1 MPVVGA
7 GGDRL
12 AGLRAVPHPELFLE
26 ARALQ
31 HQLAARVGDHRLAVE
46 QQPVV
51 AAHHVHVHHRHA
63 RASADARQEPAPHPR
78 LAAVVGRGGGRHQQG
93 RALVQAVA
101 HRVHGVA
108 AGGVGLG
115 LPPDV
120 LADGEPDALALEVD
134 DAAFGGRLEVARLVE
149 HVVGGQQSLGL
160 RVQDAAAGE
169 QAGGVGQVLAGGAAV
184 AVHVADHRAEAG
196 RHGVLQVAQ
205 RLAVLCHER
214 FVVEQVHRRVAA
226 QAQLREHHQV
236 GVQAARLLQPGDN
249 AGAVAGEIADGGVDL
264 GEGDAHGSITP
275 ETTRTSD
282 LRFRKP
288 VLYPTELLGRVLVL
302 HP

>member
-1 MPVVGA
+1 MPSRSHSSAASVLLPADEYIDGSENAVTRSGPQRARRQGGHQRRVDAARHRHVHALVVGLAQVVGNPHAQRALHGAPVVGA

-12 AGLRAVPHPELFLE
+12 AGLRAVPHQELFLE

-31 HQLAARVGDHRLAVE
+31 HQLAAGVGDHRLAIE

-63 RASADARQEPAPHPR
+63 RASADARQEAAPHPR

-120 LADGEPDALALEVD
+120 LADGEPDALALELD
-134 DAAFGGRLEVARLVE
+134 DAALGGRLEVARLVE
-149 HVVGGQQSLGL
+149 HVVGGQQGLGL
-160 RVQDAAAGE
+160 
-169 QAGGVGQVLAGGAAV
+169 
-184 AVHVADHRAEAG
+184 
-196 RHGVLQVAQ
+196 
-205 RLAVLCHER
+205 
-214 FVVEQVHRRVAA
+214 
-226 QAQLREHHQV
+226 
-236 GVQAARLLQPGDN
+236 
-249 AGAVAGEIADGGVDL
+249 
-264 GEGDAHGSITP
+264 
-275 ETTRTSD
+275 
-282 LRFRKP
+282 
-288 VLYPTELLGRVLVL
+288 
-302 HP
+302 